1 MEGLINDHASFYME
15 DSLEDFKVFIEEQ
28 KDFVLL

>member
-1 MEGLINDHASFYME
+1 MEGLINDHVSFDME
-15 DSLEDFKVFIEEQ
+15 DALEDFKSVLEEQ

>member
-1 MEGLINDHASFYME
+1 MEGLINDNASFDMK
-15 DSLEDFKVFIEEQ
+15 DALEDFKRFIGEQ